1 MELNKTKPGYYILI
15 LSFVAMVFALGSW
28 WLYLVFTLAVRLQDL
43 NHPLLQGNLVSMIKW
58 EGVTFFLLLLGLIV
72 TLVYVYFQ
80 DFKKTKSMQA
90 FFASLTHEL
99 KTPLAS
105 IKLQTQVLQEK
116 LSEINLNP
124 GDKTAVEKLTLRL
137 ITDGQRLE
145 DQLDNHLQLSRV
157 ERKAQLNL
165 RELPILSIIQ
175 NEHKRYAD
183 KLSLKIINLNI
194 DDKIYGDDFAVQTIF
209 RNFFENTIRHSAHSS
224 PELIIEKLNSNS
236 FSIRDNGK
244 GFSGESQKLGQLFY
258 KHNSPKGSGIGL
270 FLIQRLVSQMGG
282 ELKIETSPSLIFQL
296 QFQNKRVDDES

>member
-15 LSFVAMVFALGSW
+15 LSFVGMVFALGSW
-28 WLYLVFTLAVRLQDL
+28 WLYLVFKLAVRLQDL
-43 NHPLLQGNLVSMIKW
+43 NHPLLQGNLISMIKW
-58 EGVTFFLLLLGLIV
+58 EGVTFFLLLLGLMI

-80 DFKKTKSMQA
+80 DFRKTKSMKA

-116 LSEINLNP
+116 LDHIKLSQD
-124 GDKTAVEKLTLRL
+124 DKNAVEILTMRL
-137 ITDGQRLE
+137 ISDGQRLE

-183 KLSLKIINLNI
+183 KIQLKTNGLNLK
-194 DDKIYGDDFAVQTIF
+194 DKIYADDFAIQTIF
-209 RNFFENTIRHSAHSS
+209 RNLFENAIKHSGSPE
-224 PELIIEKLNSNS
+224 PELIVEKIGPHHFCIS
-236 FSIRDNGK
+236 DNGND
-244 GFSGESQKLGQLFY
+244 FSGDPEKLGQLFY

-270 FLIQRLVSQMGG
+270 FLIQRLTSQMGG
-282 ELKIETSPSLIFQL
+282 ELKIETSPQL
-296 QFQNKRVDDES
+296 KFHLTFQNKGAQHES